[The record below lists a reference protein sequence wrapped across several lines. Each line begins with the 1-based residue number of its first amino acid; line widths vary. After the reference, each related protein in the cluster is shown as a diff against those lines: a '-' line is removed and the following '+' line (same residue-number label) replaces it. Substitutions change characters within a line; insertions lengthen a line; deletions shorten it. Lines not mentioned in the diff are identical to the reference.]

1 MRNRVSVDVQT
12 IFHKMEKR
20 TLAAAY
26 KFYCNKEL
34 VDAHSA
40 EADTMAT
47 YEVLKS
53 QLERYDELENDVKF
67 LADFTTRKQSVDFAG
82 FIVMNENDEEVFSFG
97 NA

>member
-1 MRNRVSVDVQT
+1 MLRAEIDFDMRNRVSVDVQT

-40 EADTMAT
+40 EAILWQPM
-47 YEVLKS
+47 KC
-53 QLERYDELENDVKF
+53 
-67 LADFTTRKQSVDFAG
+67 
-82 FIVMNENDEEVFSFG
+82 
-97 NA
+97 